1 MMIVFLMAL
10 FSLVFAAVLFIFAG
24 SWIKTD
30 SSNALAGISLG
41 LTFLLAA
48 VLLISSSVKDEN
60 IGYAARNNHL
70 EKNSVYEVLYAVE
83 DGVSYDVLIR
93 LPDERTVRLFKP
105 DEEFQ
110 PGTYKAFNKL
120 TAPGVHE
127 LSLKPFSSVPV
138 EMAVEK
144 EVEKEE

>member
-48 VLLISSSVKDEN
+48 VLLISSS
-60 IGYAARNNHL
+60 
-70 EKNSVYEVLYAVE
+70 
-83 DGVSYDVLIR
+83 
-93 LPDERTVRLFKP
+93 FK
-105 DEEFQ
+105 
-110 PGTYKAFNKL
+110 Y
-120 TAPGVHE
+120 
-127 LSLKPFSSVPV
+127 
-138 EMAVEK
+138 
-144 EVEKEE
+144 

>member
-1 MMIVFLMAL
+1 MIVFLMAL

-48 VLLISSSVKDEN
+48 VLLISSSEN

>member
-48 VLLISSSVKDEN
+48 VL
-60 IGYAARNNHL
+60 R
-70 EKNSVYEVLYAVE
+70 
-83 DGVSYDVLIR
+83 VSYDVLIR